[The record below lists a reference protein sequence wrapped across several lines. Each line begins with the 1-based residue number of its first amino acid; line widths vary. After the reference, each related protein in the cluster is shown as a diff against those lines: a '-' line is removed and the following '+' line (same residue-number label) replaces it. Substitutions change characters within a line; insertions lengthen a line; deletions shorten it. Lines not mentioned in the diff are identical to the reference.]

1 MPISPPHEG
10 KLHLLALVLGM
21 IVAGQ
26 AVARESYPTDRLI
39 VKYRNAPSGLMQA
52 SAAPALSAAA
62 LEAMSSRIGVRLQ
75 AVRRTATGANVLRLP
90 QRMNYADVRAYAQKL
105 RADPNVL
112 YAEPD
117 GLRKPAMVAPT
128 DTLWSSQ
135 YDLQKRVGGID
146 MLDAWDYTTGSASI
160 NVAVLDTGILNH
172 PDLKGRIVPGYDFIS
187 DPTVSNDGDGRDP
200 DPTDPGD
207 WVADGECGAGTP
219 AEDSSWHGT
228 HIAGTIAAIPN
239 NNMGIAGINWKS
251 GLLPVRVLGKCGG
264 YDSDVADGMLWAI
277 GLPVAGVA
285 NNTHPA
291 RVINLS
297 LGGPGACTQVLQ
309 DAINQVVANKGVVV
323 VAAGNDGGD
332 ATQSAPGNCANVIT
346 VGAVG
351 PTGALA
357 YYSNTGSN
365 VTLMA
370 PGGDTGS
377 ELYSTWNDGTT
388 TAGNMVYGA
397 MAGTSMATPHVAG
410 VVSLMLS
417 INPALTYSTIVSKL
431 KASASAF
438 PAGSGCTTATCG
450 GGILN
455 AANAL
460 RSISTLTV
468 NAGTNQTVSAGNAV
482 TLAGSAA
489 YGTVTA
495 STGISYQW
503 VQTGGPT
510 VTLANTK
517 TAKATFTAPATST
530 TLGFKLTGA
539 DAYGNTGSSTIT
551 VTVINGLPIL
561 TVPGTQDIT
570 VGATASFT
578 VSATGNATLSAGN
591 LPAGANFNTATGQ
604 FSWPNA
610 GPVGTYTVNVTATN
624 AQGVATSSVTINVN
638 QQLSTNSAS
647 GSSKGGGCAL
657 DPSAPFDPLLP
668 VLMASALL
676 AQAWRRF
683 MRQAEAKGLNP

>member
-1 MPISPPHEG
+1 MSIFSPHEG
-10 KLHLLALVLGM
+10 KLHLLALVLGL
-21 IVAGQ
+21 IVASQ
-26 AVARESYPTDRLI
+26 AAARESYPTDRLV
-39 VKYRNAPSGLMQA
+39 VKYRNAPSGLMQT
-52 SAAPALSAAA
+52 SAAPTLSAAA
-62 LEAMSSRIGVRLQ
+62 LDALSSRIGVRLQ

-90 QRMNYADVRAYAQKL
+90 RRMNYADVRAYAQKL

-117 GLRKPAMVAPT
+117 GVRKVAMAAPT
-128 DTLWSSQ
+128 DSLWSSQ
-135 YDLQKRVGGID
+135 YDLQNRVGGID

-172 PDLKGRIVPGYDFIS
+172 PDLKGRIVPGYDFVS
-187 DPTVSNDGDGRDP
+187 DLSISNDGDGRDP

-207 WVADGECGAGTP
+207 WVAAGECGAGTP

-228 HIAGTIAAIPN
+228 HIAGTIAAVPN

-264 YDSDVADGMLWAI
+264 YDSDVADGMLWSI
-277 GLPVAGVA
+277 GLPVAGVP

-346 VGAVG
+346 VGAIG

-357 YYSNTGSN
+357 YYSNTGRN
-365 VTLMA
+365 VALMA
-370 PGGDTGS
+370 PGGDTGA

-417 INPALTYSTIVSKL
+417 VNPALTYSSIVSKL
-431 KASASAF
+431 KASVSAF
-438 PAGSGCTTATCG
+438 PAGSGCTTTTCG
-450 GGILN
+450 AGILN

-460 RSISTLTV
+460 RSVSAMTV
-468 NAGTNQTVSAGNAV
+468 SAGTNQTVSAGNAV
-482 TLAGSAA
+482 TLAGSAS
-489 YGTVTA
+489 YGAVAAT
-495 STGISYQW
+495 TGISYLW
-503 VQTGGPT
+503 TQTGGPA
-510 VTLANTK
+510 VTLASAN

-530 TLGFKLTGA
+530 TLGFKLTGT
-539 DAYGNTGSSTIT
+539 DAYGNTGSSNVT
-551 VTVINGLPIL
+551 VTVINGLPML
-561 TVPGTQDIT
+561 TVPGTQDVVAGST
-570 VGATASFT
+570 ESFT
-578 VSATGNATLSAGN
+578 VSATGNATLSAAN
-591 LPAGANFNTATGQ
+591 LPAGASFNATTGQ
-604 FSWPNA
+604 FSWPSA
-610 GPVGTYTVNVTATN
+610 GPVGTYTVNFTATN
-624 AQGVATSSVTINVN
+624 AQGAATSSVTINVN
-638 QQLSTNSAS
+638 QQLSTNSTPSS
-647 GSSKGGGCAL
+647 GSGKGGGCVL
-657 DPSAPFDPLLP
+657 GPSAPFDPLLP
-668 VLMASALL
+668 GLLLVALL
-676 AQAWRRF
+676 MRSRHRIRGRR
-683 MRQAEAKGLNP
+683 R